1 MKRGRNLRGKVGLRP
16 RTFLRRLRPRE
27 NEMVKL
33 PDPKELVDSVAD
45 GAVEI
50 AEGPARVAKNI
61 ASVADTYAGEVKAN
75 MDDFKAR
82 MPDDPAVIADV
93 AVKAVGQTVKAGLGM
108 AEGLGQGIMDT
119 FEAVKGQIKRV
130 TG

>member
-1 MKRGRNLRGKVGLRP
+1 MG
-16 RTFLRRLRPRE
+16 
-27 NEMVKL
+27 VKL

-45 GAVEI
+45 GAVEV
-50 AEGPARVAKNI
+50 AELPARVAKNV
-61 ASVADTYAGEVKAN
+61 ASVADTYAAEVKTN
-75 MDDFKAR
+75 MEDFKAR

-93 AVKAVGQTVKAGLGM
+93 AAKAVGQTVKAGLGM
-108 AEGLGQGIMDT
+108 AEGFGKGIMDT